1 MPPLET
7 PTELPTSAVPAAIPI
22 PDAVIRVWDL
32 SFAYGAVPVLE
43 GVNLEVGGG
52 EFLGIVGPNAGG
64 KSTLLKLILGLLE
77 PQAGRIRVLG
87 QPPAAASRLIG
98 YVPQYPSFPR
108 DFPITVEQAVLLA
121 RIGGHA
127 RRHPGAAG
135 HAGIADRLSVT
146 TDSPSALPGGWR
158 PHPGTPAPPP
168 ATPANE
174 KGGGFHA
181 QGTIAGHPRERIA
194 GHFRD
199 RGLRDPLPGWLA
211 ALRPGGY
218 GRADRAAARQAL
230 EEVEA
235 ADLAQRRIGSL
246 SGGQLQ
252 RVLLAR
258 ALAGS
263 PRILILDEPTANIDQ
278 RLEGDIFDLLRR
290 LNARLT
296 ILVVSH
302 DIGFISSYVGRVACV
317 NRTLICHRTD
327 AIDGQIIRDLYG
339 ESVRMV
345 AHRH

>member
-1 MPPLET
+1 
-7 PTELPTSAVPAAIPI
+7 
-22 PDAVIRVWDL
+22 
-32 SFAYGAVPVLE
+32 
-43 GVNLEVGGG
+43 
-52 EFLGIVGPNAGG
+52 
-64 KSTLLKLILGLLE
+64 
-77 PQAGRIRVLG
+77 
-87 QPPAAASRLIG
+87 
-98 YVPQYPSFPR
+98 
-108 DFPITVEQAVLLA
+108 
-121 RIGGHA
+121 
-127 RRHPGAAG
+127 
-135 HAGIADRLSVT
+135 
-146 TDSPSALPGGWR
+146 
-158 PHPGTPAPPP
+158 
-168 ATPANE
+168 
-174 KGGGFHA
+174 
-181 QGTIAGHPRERIA
+181 
-194 GHFRD
+194 
-199 RGLRDPLPGWLA
+199 
-211 ALRPGGY
+211 
-218 GRADRAAARQAL
+218 L